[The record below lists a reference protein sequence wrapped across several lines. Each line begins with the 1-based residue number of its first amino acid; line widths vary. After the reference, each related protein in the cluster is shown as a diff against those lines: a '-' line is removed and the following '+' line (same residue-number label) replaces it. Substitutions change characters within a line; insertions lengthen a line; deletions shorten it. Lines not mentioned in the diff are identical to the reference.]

1 MFIRKLWKLFSLAS
15 HFIIYQY
22 CFISTVT
29 DEEGKMQIASTLFRI
44 PIGGNSVDARQ
55 STTFRRLYLVEK
67 KKGKK
72 EKRQKIVIISYPEN

>member
-29 DEEGKMQIASTLFRI
+29 DEEGKNANCEYIIS

-67 KKGKK
+67 KRKERKK
-72 EKRQKIVIISYPEN
+72 TKKS

>member
-29 DEEGKMQIASTLFRI
+29 DEEGKNANCEYIISRTHWRKFSWRST
-44 PIGGNSVDARQ
+44 VDYF
-55 STTFRRLYLVEK
+55 STTVFGRK
-67 KKGKK
+67 KKERKNK
-72 EKRQKIVIISYPEN
+72 DKKIVIISYPEN